1 MLTEAFQRMLKAFGP
16 QKWWPADSRMEVMV
30 GAILTQNTN
39 WKNVE
44 LAIQNLRTADLLTLE
59 RLHEVPN
66 SILEQQI
73 RPAGY
78 FRQKTRRLKNLVQF
92 VVDHYG
98 QVDAMFQQSLEQ
110 LRPQLLGVNG
120 IGPETADSIL
130 LYAGDKPT
138 FVIDAYT
145 ARIAMRHGWIDTNAD
160 YQSLKT
166 MFESRLDADVRLFN
180 EYHALIVQVGKE
192 FCRPN
197 PKCEDCPLAPML
209 PLNGIVELHRR

>member
-59 RLHEVPN
+59 QLHEVPN